1 MSFILDALRKSEA
14 ERQKQDAPGFVHVPD
29 GSQRKSTR
37 KWVWLVAGLV
47 AVNLAALAV
56 VLLRPDRAV
65 NSIRTNT
72 PTNTIAT
79 TPATDTVT
87 DVGAQPITIQPNNNA
102 ESAAGAVQQQIG
114 ANRPVTA
121 NPVTS
126 YDVAPTEPVSES
138 FATFNNL
145 RAQGVLSLPD
155 MHLDIHVYS
164 GQPEDRFVFINMS
177 KYKERNTLT
186 EGPLVKEI
194 TPQGVILEYGSTV
207 FLLPRE

>member
-29 GSQRKSTR
+29 GSQRKSAR
-37 KWVWLVAGLV
+37 KWFWLVAGIV
-47 AVNLAALAV
+47 AVNLAVLAA
-56 VLLRPDRAV
+56 VLLRPDTAE

-72 PTNTIAT
+72 PTNDIAT
-79 TPATDTVT
+79 KPIAKTAA
-87 DVGAQPITIQPNNNA
+87 DVVADPITMQPNEA
-102 ESAAGAVQQQIG
+102 EAIQQRSG
-114 ANRPVTA
+114 ANQPVTA

-126 YDVAPTEPVSES
+126 YDAAPTAAVGES

-145 RAQGVLSLPD
+145 RAQGVLILPD

-164 GQPEDRFVFINMS
+164 GQPADRFVFINMS
-177 KYKERNTLT
+177 KYKERAALA

-194 TPQGVILEYGSTV
+194 TPEGVILEYQGTS

>member
-14 ERQKQDAPGFVHVPD
+14 ERQKQDTPGFVHVPD
-29 GSQRKSTR
+29 GSQQKSTR
-37 KWVWLVAGLV
+37 KWFWLVAGLV
-47 AVNLAALAV
+47 AVNVAVLAV
-56 VLLRPDRAV
+56 VLLRPDTAL

-72 PTNTIAT
+72 PTNTIDSK
-79 TPATDTVT
+79 PAANIAA
-87 DVGAQPITIQPNNNA
+87 DVVAEPIAAQANNSGTAQQVDTIQLLPTDPVA
-102 ESAAGAVQQQIG
+102 SGDAAPSSTI
-114 ANRPVTA
+114 
-121 NPVTS
+121 
-126 YDVAPTEPVSES
+126 SES

-145 RAQGVLSLPD
+145 RTQGVLNLPD

-177 KYKERNTLT
+177 KYKERGALA

-194 TPQGVILEYGSTV
+194 TPEGVILEYQGTS

>member
-29 GSQRKSTR
+29 GSQRKSAR
-37 KWVWLVAGLV
+37 KWFWLVAGLI
-47 AVNLAALAV
+47 AVNLAVLAV
-56 VLLRPDRAV
+56 VLLRPDTAV

-72 PTNTIAT
+72 STNAIETKPVAN
-79 TPATDTVT
+79 TVT
-87 DVGAQPITIQPNNNA
+87 DVVAGPVIMQPGSA
-102 ESAAGAVQQQIG
+102 EPATGAVQQQTS
-114 ANRPVTA
+114 ANRSVTA
-121 NPVTS
+121 NPVNS
-126 YDVAPTEPVSES
+126 FDIAPTAAVGES

-145 RAQGVLSLPD
+145 RAQGVLILPD

-164 GQPEDRFVFINMS
+164 GQPADRFVFINMR
-177 KYKERNTLT
+177 KYKERDALA

-194 TPQGVILEYGSTV
+194 TPEGVILEYQGTS

>member
-29 GSQRKSTR
+29 GSQRKTTA

-47 AVNLAALAV
+47 VVNLAVLAV
-56 VLLRPDRAV
+56 VLLRPDKAV

-79 TPATDTVT
+79 APATDIVT
-87 DVGAQPITIQPNNNA
+87 DVAAQPITVQPNNT
-102 ESAAGAVQQQIG
+102 ERTGGAVQQQSG
-114 ANRPVTA
+114 ASPPVRA
-121 NPVTS
+121 NPVIS
-126 YDVAPTEPVSES
+126 YDVDPTVPVSDS
-138 FATFNNL
+138 FPTFNNL
-145 RAQGVLSLPD
+145 RAQGVLILPD
-155 MHLDIHVYS
+155 MHLDIHVFS
-164 GQPEDRFVFINMS
+164 SQPADRFVFINMS
-177 KYKERNTLT
+177 KYKERATLA

-194 TPQGVILEYGSTV
+194 TPEGVILEFQGSS